1 MEGIKGPEDVKFV
14 LVDKGDPDDV
24 IRLTSQ
30 TYEEAMKEALD
41 VVLGFVVMPAD
52 YKGRR

>member
-14 LVDKGDPDDV
+14 LIDKGDPDDIV
-24 IRLTSQ
+24 RLKAQ
-30 TYEEAMKEALD
+30 TLEEARKEALE
-41 VVLGFVVMPAD
+41 VLDFVVMPAD